1 MSPELTNLIAIIGV
15 GLGLA
20 SLMLALF
27 RIQSRRID
35 DLESHTNQRFDDM
48 NQRFTALEA
57 HTTQRLDDMNQR
69 ITDLETHTNQRFN
82 HINERIAENTRRIEI
97 LQTRVESL
105 AEEMAEVKGIL
116 SVIRDGLPIRVG
128 EPPTT

>member
-1 MSPELTNLIAIIGV
+1 MSPELTNLIAIIVV

-20 SLMLALF
+20 TLMVTLF
-27 RIQSRRID
+27 QMQNRRFDDVNRRID
-35 DLESHTNQRFDDM
+35 DLQ
-48 NQRFTALEA
+48 A

-69 ITDLETHTNQRFN
+69 ITDLEAHTNERFN
-82 HINERIAENTRRIEI
+82 HINERIAENPRRIEI
-97 LQTRVESL
+97 LQTRIESL